1 MHITLQILAGRSNVV
16 QLITWEPLLTTIS
29 NTNNLVRYMYMYLY
43 LTYKETFDTQIL
55 ADH

>member
-16 QLITWEPLLTTIS
+16 QLITWEPLP
-29 NTNNLVRYMYMYLY
+29 NTNNLVRYMYLY

>member
-29 NTNNLVRYMYMYLY
+29 NTNNLVRYMYLY
-43 LTYKETFDTQIL
+43 LTYKETSDTQIL

>member
-16 QLITWEPLLTTIS
+16 QLITWEPLLATIS
-29 NTNNLVRYMYMYLY
+29 NTNNLVRYMYLY